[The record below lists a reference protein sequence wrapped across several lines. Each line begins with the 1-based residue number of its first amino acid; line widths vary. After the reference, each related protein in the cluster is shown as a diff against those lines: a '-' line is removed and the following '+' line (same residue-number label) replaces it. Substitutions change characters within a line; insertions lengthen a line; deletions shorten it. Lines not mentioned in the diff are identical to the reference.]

1 MPLITDDRDDAGH
14 YPWEVVDH
22 TSGSAEEG
30 NIPWILRGSAE
41 NVAKAR
47 AVLQKALEQA
57 KEQSATGYLVLPDPK
72 MYRFVIGPGGAQIN
86 SIRKQ
91 TGCRITVPKD
101 QAKGEAIE
109 VLGSKEGVEKAKD
122 IILGIVKN
130 GGSGG
135 GGGGSRRQS

>member
-1 MPLITDDRDDAGH
+1 
-14 YPWEVVDH
+14 
-22 TSGSAEEG
+22 
-30 NIPWILRGSAE
+30 
-41 NVAKAR
+41 
-47 AVLQKALEQA
+47 
-57 KEQSATGYLVLPDPK
+57 